1 MVDAHSVDDGNGS
14 CKVAATRF
22 DAIIEQHGVAIDDT
36 TSSCAFDAVYDAGA
50 LPERACAGASS
61 AMASGPGPAGARK
74 EVIICVGA
82 VLQQGGAGAPARAV
96 GAAVAASA
104 EGDQVD

>member
-14 CKVAATRF
+14 CKATATRF
-22 DAIIEQHGVAIDDT
+22 DAIIEQHGVAIDGA
-36 TSSCAFDAVYDAGA
+36 TSSCAFDAVCDAGA

-61 AMASGPGPAGARK
+61 AMASGPGASN

-82 VLQQGGAGAPARAV
+82 VLEHGGAGAPARAA
-96 GAAVAASA
+96 GAAGILSAAD
-104 EGDQVD
+104 EHVD